1 MNTSV
6 FLSYPQPFNSDQQAF
21 IDALKQHMISRDL
34 EPRTLG
40 VTDYDP
46 DVPLRAIRRLMLES
60 NGIITVAFR
69 RTLVD
74 QGSSRPGT
82 TSAFSL
88 DGKWLTSPYA
98 QIEPAMAFQ
107 IGLPTLI
114 LREDGVVPEGIL
126 EKGITGLYMPVF
138 NLKTPSASYLLSPE
152 WGQIFKKWI
161 HQVENVRERKGQ
173 PPSFF

>member
-1 MNTSV
+1 MRTSI
-6 FLSYPQPFNSDQQAF
+6 FLSYPQPYNNEQQVF
-21 IDALKQHMISRDL
+21 IDELTKHLNNRDL

-60 NGIITVAFR
+60 NGIITIAFR

-74 QGSSRPGT
+74 RGNSRPGT
-82 TSAFSL
+82 PKAYSL
-88 DGKWLTSPYA
+88 DGKWLTSPYS

-114 LREDGVVPEGIL
+114 LREHGVIPEGLL
-126 EKGITGLYMPVF
+126 EKGVTGLYMPEF
-138 NLKTPSASYLLSPE
+138 NLSSPVAPYLKSDE
-152 WGQIFKKWI
+152 WMQIFKKWE
-161 HQVENVRERKGQ
+161 HQVSSVREGKGN
-173 PPSFF
+173 PPSYY

>member
-1 MNTSV
+1 MKTSV
-6 FLSYPQPFNSDQQAF
+6 FLSYPRPFNDEQEAF
-21 IDALKQHMISRDL
+21 IKALKQCMSDRDL

-40 VTDYDP
+40 VTDYDF

-60 NGIITVAFR
+60 NGLITVAFR
-69 RTLVD
+69 RTLVE

-82 TSAFSL
+82 SIAFSL
-88 DGKWLTSPYA
+88 TGKWLTSPYA

-114 LREDGVVPEGIL
+114 LREHGVVPEGIL
-126 EKGITGLYMPVF
+126 EKGITGLYMPEF
-138 NLKTPSASYLLSPE
+138 DLTKPSESYLKSEE
-152 WGQIFKKWI
+152 WVQLFRRWE
-161 HQVENVRERKGQ
+161 HQVATVREKKGQ